1 MTKKKEKM
9 MKKMRLMLTI
19 LSLVL
24 SSMLL
29 AENETIDNPADTT
42 ENYWHFKEE
51 VIYLPVGST
60 ITELKEDEGK
70 IPVKVYHLT
79 EEQLKG
85 PVAVDTPQPQ
95 GPSVFAV
102 DEEGNIYIRV
112 GGGVKKYDSKG
123 NYIRT
128 YDFKGWRMTVHRD
141 TLMTVVRDTRNNVSL
156 YRYSLDGDG
165 YFVDKYWVPG
175 KKYSGGQYYSLWF
188 ATDYEDNLGFFFGAD
203 FKKIVF
209 VDSTYHLE
217 KSELSNYFKFSYGD
231 KMDEKH
237 LLIKEKGESICLNEM
252 YPEARSF
259 RFLNEDKFHSLY
271 IYMYPKDIGK
281 GPIKLGIISK
291 DGKRIENNV
300 EYRRGELAVAGAV
313 TEPFLADKNG
323 KMYQMLVKEEAVEIH
338 KWVREETKGGEK

>member
-1 MTKKKEKM
+1 

-24 SSMLL
+24 ISMLY
-29 AENETIDNPADTT
+29 ADKEKVDNPADSI

-60 ITELKEDEGK
+60 ITELKKDEGK

-79 EEQLKG
+79 EDQLKG

-123 NYIRT
+123 NYLRT
-128 YDFKGWRMTVHRD
+128 YNFKGWYTTVHND
-141 TLMTVVRDTRNNVSL
+141 TLVTIVRDPRNNVSL

-165 YFVDKYWVPG
+165 YFIDKYWVPG

-188 ATDYEDNLGFFFGAD
+188 ATDYEDNLGFFFGAE
-203 FKKIVF
+203 FKKIIF
-209 VDSTYHLE
+209 EDSTYHLE

-271 IYMYPKDIGK
+271 IYMYPKIKDD
-281 GPIKLGIISK
+281 PIKLGIISK
-291 DGKRIENNV
+291 DGKSIDNNV
-300 EYRRGELAVAGAV
+300 EFHRGGLAVAGSNTA
-313 TEPFLADKNG
+313 PYLADKNG
-323 KMYQMLVKEEAVEIH
+323 KIYQMLVKEEVVEIH